1 MVQWLGL
8 CAFIAEGTGST
19 PGQGTNIPQ
28 AVQHGQKKKK
38 EILCCFKASQ
48 CSMPE
53 LLLKQIQVFCVEFLN
68 VFIDLI
74 KTEAS
79 IILS

>member
-28 AVQHGQKKKK
+28 AVQHGQKTYNKKTMLGQ
-38 EILCCFKASQ
+38 ILNS
-48 CSMPE
+48 P
-53 LLLKQIQVFCVEFLN
+53 IFCMSE
-68 VFIDLI
+68 
-74 KTEAS
+74 
-79 IILS
+79 